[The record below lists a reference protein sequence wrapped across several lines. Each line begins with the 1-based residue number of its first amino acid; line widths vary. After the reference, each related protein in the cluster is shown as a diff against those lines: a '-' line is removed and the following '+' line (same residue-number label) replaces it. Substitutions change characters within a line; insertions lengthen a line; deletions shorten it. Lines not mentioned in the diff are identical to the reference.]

1 MVASQVRLVVKNLPA
16 NAGDI
21 RDASLIP
28 GWGRSPGG
36 GHGIP
41 LQYSGL
47 ESPMDRGAMHRFR
60 RGGVEMQP
68 WMGQVWVGPEAA
80 LRGNQVMR
88 NFLSEACLLSTE
100 ARDHK

>member
-1 MVASQVRLVVKNLPA
+1 MALLVKNPPA
-16 NAGDI
+16 DVGDV

-36 GHGIP
+36 GHDIP
-41 LQYSGL
+41 VQYSGL
-47 ESPMDRGAMHRFR
+47 ESPMDRGAMHRFH

-80 LRGNQVMR
+80 L
-88 NFLSEACLLSTE
+88 
-100 ARDHK
+100 

>member
-1 MVASQVRLVVKNLPA
+1 
-16 NAGDI
+16 
-21 RDASLIP
+21 
-28 GWGRSPGG
+28 
-36 GHGIP
+36 
-41 LQYSGL
+41 
-47 ESPMDRGAMHRFR
+47 MDRGAMHRFR